1 MANKPAPVPSRGQ
14 RARRRRA
21 RAAQNQQM
29 AQQRARRRRNPPRQR
44 RQQRRTRAV
53 ARSEVKREVHRLGL
67 TGPKVAVSQTV
78 TATLGTIGANSSD
91 RVELEMA
98 SMLNPALVK
107 ETNGSNAFGPIQAL
121 AAQFGL
127 WRCVQAHIRFTPL
140 VGSSAVSGTAVRA
153 SLNLTSTPGSTSWS
167 GLGARVHRDVN
178 VGQTGIF
185 KLARKQLAGPR
196 ESWWLTN
203 TNDDKTQ
210 SLGPTIEIHSL
221 GQTVS
226 TYQNTPYA
234 GSLFLVELRA
244 TWEFA
249 NYLTQP
255 SLATLSK
262 QEAPASSVVIDAA
275 TAGEPITMT
284 VTDTSTVEA
293 LSLLSDMPYSTL
305 SRATGTSVSSTI
317 FQVVDASVS
326 TAASLLPPPFGWLLA
341 GGWWFV
347 KRVVTSST
355 RANTVQFQIY
365 ASAEDAA
372 ADRPCI
378 ATGTSTQQNLSGV
391 VQFNQI
397 NAPNTGTS
405 TVSVVQSRVADLE
418 LQLGDP
424 FGLLAL
430 GLTPV
435 IYLSNTFNKN
445 LNGWIQNHVNAVVGL
460 WIQDSQGNYSGR
472 VNQAWVFDT
481 ATFTGHGFVAS
492 DPPSNQSFSVVS
504 RVNATSSS
512 VVTREFAGYFQ
523 VGSDIGSGT
532 QTTLFM
538 LWLMPSESQSIGTAT
553 NTYNLVAPTPG
564 AASTGYTSGITT
576 LVSSNQVGVRIP
588 SNTNYLLTACI
599 GDTVSTGIY
608 QNGSQTMTFPNP
620 FAVVVNYAADVCGC
634 GPLGFGAPG
643 YTGLPMNVPYAG
655 EWQRA
660 SGARVDL
667 RTVRFR
673 DDPDGE
679 EVEPADHWSDDEEP
693 DLLIS
698 ESEEDDDS
706 GYSTGGCEDED
717 WKTALDGD
725 YIRRD
730 QLPPWLA
737 HLWDWLFEH
746 DTPDSVYPPSDEVDW
761 AFQLTLRMSTSKHFE
776 FKHPYDDY
784 QSESRARVQS
794 ALGAQF
800 DPETAAHRAMRA
812 CPHPAYSA
820 IVSRFD
826 YNRVER
832 GMSNLEAKKEAAAY
846 ALLRFSR

>member
-1 MANKPAPVPSRGQ
+1 MANKPAPVTSNNF
-14 RARRRRA
+14 RRRRK
-21 RAAQNQQM
+21 QKNNNNQQ
-29 AQQRARRRRNPPRQR
+29 QQRRRRRRFNPR
-44 RQQRRTRAV
+44 RNTSKRRTRAV

-262 QEAPASSVVIDAA
+262 QEAPASSVVIDASQ
-275 TAGEPITMT
+275 AGEPITMT
-284 VTDTSTVEA
+284 VTDTNTAQSLA
-293 LSLLSDMPYSTL
+293 SLSPMPYSTMA
-305 SRATGTSVSSTI
+305 RATGTSVSSTI

-326 TAASLLPPPFGWLLA
+326 TASSLLPPPFGWLLA

-347 KRVVTSST
+347 KRVINPTT
-355 RANTVQFQIY
+355 RATTVQFQIY

-378 ATGTSTQQNLSGV
+378 ATGTSIQQPLSGM

-405 TVSVVQSRVADLE
+405 TSVVTVERVGPSPAIPAGE
-418 LQLGDP
+418 P
-424 FGLLAL
+424 FGLLTSSL
-430 GLTPV
+430 HPV
-435 IYLSNTFNKN
+435 LSLASNPEQVNGWVAN
-445 LNGWIQNHVNAVVGL
+445 LNSSSYGL
-460 WIQDSQGNYSGR
+460 WIKDSQGTYCGF
-472 VNQAWVFDT
+472 VNQAWWYATSIFTTNGFDSVASGVT
-481 ATFTGHGFVAS
+481 ATDAFTLVLRT
-492 DPPSNQSFSVVS
+492 NQPDQVLTAQLLGYNRVS
-504 RVNATSSS
+504 SPN
-512 VVTREFAGYFQ
+512 
-523 VGSDIGSGT
+523 T
-532 QTTLFM
+532 QMALFM
-538 LWLMPSESQSIGTAT
+538 LWAFPSQVSTTVT
-553 NTYNLVAPTPG
+553 NSLSYTQVAPTPRG
-564 AASTGYTSGITT
+564 GQSGFSSGTTSLGTGTNLS
-576 LVSSNQVGVRIP
+576 VSIE
-588 SNTNYLLTACI
+588 TNSQYVLTVCI
-599 GDTVSTGIY
+599 GNASASRYTNEGQTIIFPDVSTVNDYSTSICGI
-608 QNGSQTMTFPNP
+608 
-620 FAVVVNYAADVCGC
+620 

-643 YTGLPMNVPYAG
+643 STGMPMTCPNAG
-655 EWQRA
+655 IWTTTTR
-660 SGARVDL
+660 GADT
-667 RTVRFR
+667 RTVTFFEEE
-673 DDPDGE
+673 PDGE
-679 EVEPADHWSDDEEP
+679 FAGSDWDS
-693 DLLIS
+693 DC
-698 ESEEDDDS
+698 ESMDVDDS
-706 GYSTGGCEDED
+706 D
-717 WKTALDGD
+717 LDPESWEVD
-725 YIRRD
+725 DIPVHATRAD
-730 QLPPWLA
+730 LPPWLVQF
-737 HLWDWLFEH
+737 WDKQFLA
-746 DTPDSVYPPSDEVDW
+746 DQPDGSAPAMRGCDEVDW
-761 AFQLTLRMSTSKHFE
+761 AFRLTLDVAHSRHMNFS
-776 FKHPYDDY
+776 HPYDD
-784 QSESRARVQS
+784 SKSDARASVQS
-794 ALGAQF
+794 ALAAHC
-800 DPETAAHRAMRA
+800 DPDTAARRAMEA
-812 CPHPAYSA
+812 CPHPF
-820 IVSRFD
+820 FD
-826 YNRVER
+826 WATDRYQYNQAER
-832 GMSNLEAKKEAAAY
+832 RLSKWESKKEAAAA
-846 ALLRFSR
+846 ALLWFSRRGHAE